1 MTDLE
6 KMKKAIEYNGYKYN
20 VNNVYE
26 CIGVIILEVVGYS
39 SGKRLAEFQF
49 DEKGNFILHN

>member
-6 KMKKAIEYNGYKYN
+6 KMKIAIEYNGYKYN
-20 VNNVYE
+20 IINTYE
-26 CIGVIILEVVGYS
+26 NIGVVILEVVGYS

-49 DEKGNFILHN
+49 DEKGNFILHI